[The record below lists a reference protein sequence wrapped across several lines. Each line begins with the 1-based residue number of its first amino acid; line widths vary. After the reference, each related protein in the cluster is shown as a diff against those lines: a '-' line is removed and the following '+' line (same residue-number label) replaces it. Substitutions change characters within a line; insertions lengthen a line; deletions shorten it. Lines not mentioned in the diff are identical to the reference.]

1 MDEKRFQTMMNVL
14 TLILALVLVG
24 SFATVLRAALSAS

>member
-1 MDEKRFQTMMNVL
+1 MDERRFQMLMNLL
-14 TLILALVLVG
+14 TLILALALVG

>member
-1 MDEKRFQTMMNVL
+1 MDEKRFQTLMNVL

-24 SFATVLRAALSAS
+24 AFTTVLRAALSAS

>member
-14 TLILALVLVG
+14 TLILLLVLAG

>member
-14 TLILALVLVG
+14 TLILTLVLVG